1 MPHAVHEHVRVLVLQ
16 RPRAPRLD
24 LPVHL
29 LELVAQGLG
38 RHPVA
43 PQQLA
48 DVVHLPGAHA
58 GQVHVDEGLLDTLL
72 ASPVSFDDRGLEDR
86 ALEFGH
92 LQREPAGL
100 GGQAPVVVAGPVRL
114 PLPGALVLGGVGDLV
129 GLGVEHRVEGLLD
142 ALADHPVQGGLQHG
156 LVDL

>member
-1 MPHAVHEHVRVLVLQ
+1 MPHAVHEHVRALALQ
-16 RPRAPRLD
+16 RPRAPLLD
-24 LPVHL
+24 LSVHL
-29 LELVAQGLG
+29 LELVAQRLG
-38 RHPVA
+38 RHAVA
-43 PQQLA
+43 PRQLA
-48 DVVHLPGAHA
+48 DVIDLPGGRA
-58 GQVHVDEGLLDTLL
+58 GQVYVDQGLLYAFL

-129 GLGVEHRVEGLLD
+129 GLGVEHRV
-142 ALADHPVQGGLQHG
+142 Q
-156 LVDL
+156 

>member
-1 MPHAVHEHVRVLVLQ
+1 MSSTCRV
-16 RPRAPRLD
+16 
-24 LPVHL
+24 
-29 LELVAQGLG
+29 
-38 RHPVA
+38 
-43 PQQLA
+43 
-48 DVVHLPGAHA
+48 AHA

-129 GLGVEHRVEGLLD
+129 GLGVEHRV
-142 ALADHPVQGGLQHG
+142 Q
-156 LVDL
+156 